1 MEELKAVLDLMPEA
15 KRSLGLAALERQ
27 TTLKALRKKV
37 AAEGFEDL
45 AQSIDD
51 ELELLKGTKEK
62 RGLFFALE
70 VQEEQ
75 KAKKKAEAA
84 VDPAQQDIEDKP
96 DYRTWDLNTDGVR
109 ELVSAEI
116 SANPPV
122 AAVRILNAL
131 EDGERERKP
140 KQRESVLQVIR
151 DARAPLARQVD
162 NLAEKAH

>member
-1 MEELKAVLDLMPEA
+1 MEELKAVLAMMPEA

-45 AQSIDD
+45 ASSIDS
-51 ELELLKGTKEK
+51 ELELLKGTKTTK
-62 RGLFFALE
+62 GLFYALE

-75 KAKKKAEAA
+75 KAKKKPAAE
-84 VDPAQQDIEDKP
+84 DPTQRDVEDKP
-96 DYRTWDLNTDGVR
+96 DFRTWELNTDGVR

-122 AAVRILNAL
+122 KAVRILNAL

-140 KQRESVLQVIR
+140 KPRKTVLDVIR
-151 DARAPLARQVD
+151 DARKPLAAQVEPIGPGGV
-162 NLAEKAH
+162 N